1 MISIRRYVLL
11 LLLFVFDNQAKA
23 GLYPGETIMKGGGA
37 ESLVFFK
44 KGDPDKP
51 LIVFVPGD
59 SHLARI
65 SYGFP
70 HGKEKDFLAYW
81 LNKKGYSFLGISYP
95 LENPVYTQ
103 VYPGFSIHDW
113 GEQIAEIS
121 QQIIEK
127 HKLSNK
133 IVILGWSMGGSI
145 EETAT
150 SAAVKH
156 GLEVQLF
163 IGLSAVPPLPYVM
176 QSGPYSTG
184 TMRANHLAD
193 RSKLFPIFYQLIE
206 QQNQLNQHKIIPETV
221 YTSEFIGHIPAALA
235 AEGYMYQNRH
245 LVKNIPSTLK
255 DGQVFDFAN
264 TPWIALIV
272 DDSMTTAKISLIDP
286 AAWNFLRA
294 EMIYSQY
301 LKGKLSGASSHKW
314 HKISELLNSLP
325 QLLTMTVNGNH
336 FFFLGEKGAR
346 KTAEQ
351 INELLGR
358 VDSLKEK
365 LHKLLQ

>member
-1 MISIRRYVLL
+1 
-11 LLLFVFDNQAKA
+11 
-23 GLYPGETIMKGGGA
+23 MKGGGA

-44 KGDPDKP
+44 KGDPNKP

-65 SYGFP
+65 SYGYP
-70 HGKEKDFLAYW
+70 QGREKDFLSYW
-81 LNKKGYSFLGISYP
+81 LNKEGYSFLGISYP

-121 QQIIEK
+121 QQIIAK

-150 SAAVKH
+150 RAAARH

-176 QSGPYSTG
+176 QSGPYSTS

-193 RSKLFPIFYQLIE
+193 RSKLFPVFYQLIE
-206 QQNQLNQHKIIPETV
+206 QQNQLNQHKIIAETV
-221 YTSEFIGHIPAALA
+221 YFSEFVGHIPAALS
-235 AEGYMYQNRH
+235 AEGYSYQNQH
-245 LVKNIPSTLK
+245 LVKNIPKTLK

-301 LKGKLSGASSHKW
+301 LTGKLSGASSQKW
-314 HKISELLNSLP
+314 HEISEFLNSLP

-336 FFFLGEKGAR
+336 FFFLGEKGA
-346 KTAEQ
+346 KNTAEH
-351 INELLGR
+351 INSLLGR
-358 VDSLKEK
+358 VESVKKK
-365 LHKLLQ
+365 LNQLLQ